1 MLNLDAFLE
10 LIQSD
15 TNLFGEIFAT
25 ALFLAI
31 FAWAVLAMRRGWR
44 TRSGA
49 AAARFGAAPTTTM
62 PPRRD
67 PDGTALCTGTT
78 VAGSRMERVA
88 LPELFGRWRCDWWI
102 EAGEVLLRRPDGVT
116 LRLGGVTEAGVTG
129 AHAGRAVGR
138 ERIAV
143 VRWTLGEHNV
153 DTGLQFAG
161 AEEAR
166 AFTDRLQ
173 VAVDGGT
180 HA

>member
-15 TNLFGEIFAT
+15 ANLFGETVAT

-44 TRSGA
+44 RRSGDA
-49 AAARFGAAPTTTM
+49 GARFGAVPTAAP
-62 PPRRD
+62 PARE
-67 PDGTALCTGTT
+67 PDGGALCTGTT

-88 LPELFGRWRCDWWI
+88 LPELFGRWRCDWWV
-102 EAGEVLLRRPDGVT
+102 EGDAVLLRRAGGAT
-116 LRLGGVTEAGVTG
+116 IRLAGITGTGRTG

-143 VRWTLGEHNV
+143 VRWTLGEHQV
-153 DTGLQFAG
+153 DTGLQFAT
-161 AEEAR
+161 AEAAM
-166 AFTDRLQ
+166 AFVERLH
-173 VAVDGGT
+173 VKADGGT
-180 HA
+180 DA